1 MSVGAEIIL
10 MFWDIDHNFYA
21 VKQPFNFGVFT
32 MCVDQGAIPDI
43 GFDFV
48 FFFFILFVFVQPL
61 HVHGHTPVLTAS
73 NIPKQDFFLYLQ
85 EKKKW
90 HIINHLHS
98 ILIICS

>member
-48 FFFFILFVFVQPL
+48 FFYFICVCTAPTCTWT
-61 HVHGHTPVLTAS
+61 HTRFDS
-73 NIPKQDFFLYLQ
+73 IK
-85 EKKKW
+85 
-90 HIINHLHS
+90 HS
-98 ILIICS
+98 

>member
-10 MFWDIDHNFYA
+10 MFWDIDHNCYA

-48 FFFFILFVFVQPL
+48 FFFYFICVCTAPTCTWT
-61 HVHGHTPVLTAS
+61 HTRFDS
-73 NIPKQDFFLYLQ
+73 IK
-85 EKKKW
+85 
-90 HIINHLHS
+90 HS
-98 ILIICS
+98 

>member
-48 FFFFILFVFVQPL
+48 FFFLFYLCTAPTCTWT
-61 HVHGHTPVLTAS
+61 HTRFDS
-73 NIPKQDFFLYLQ
+73 IK
-85 EKKKW
+85 
-90 HIINHLHS
+90 HS
-98 ILIICS
+98 

>member
-10 MFWDIDHNFYA
+10 MFWDIDHNCYA

-48 FFFFILFVFVQPL
+48 FFFLFYL
-61 HVHGHTPVLTAS
+61 C
-73 NIPKQDFFLYLQ
+73 LYSPYMYMDT
-85 EKKKW
+85 
-90 HIINHLHS
+90 HIRFDSIKHS
-98 ILIICS
+98 